1 MGQKIS
7 GSLGL
12 SFWPNIED
20 MAANNSS
27 YAESVKAGLWEICG
41 ILGEKKR
48 KPRNL
53 NAKGFLLFIA
63 AHSRNRKIEKK
74 EEKSILEC

>member
-63 AHSRNRKIEKK
+63 AHRQNRKIGKK
-74 EEKSILEC
+74 KKRREIHT